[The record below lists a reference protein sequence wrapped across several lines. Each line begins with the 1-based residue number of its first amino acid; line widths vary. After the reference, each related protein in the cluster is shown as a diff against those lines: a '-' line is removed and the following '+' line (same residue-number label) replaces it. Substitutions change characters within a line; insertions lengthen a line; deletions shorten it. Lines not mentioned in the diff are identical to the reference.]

1 MQEEID
7 YLVNERVTKLVRE
20 IHSQENSKFEKL
32 QQKFQ
37 NCSVSKEPESY
48 SLEKDNERLKT
59 ENSMLKQTLEDL
71 KSREISYKALLPT
84 AVSNQTHTEKVL
96 YLQRCTKYNLILAC
110 NRKIS
115 YCPSTKN

>member
-37 NCSVSKEPESY
+37 NCSVSKVIFIHWKKYQKSINLPNKTSSY
-48 SLEKDNERLKT
+48 SHGPSVDTFLFVQSIVYLENCT
-59 ENSMLKQTLEDL
+59 F
-71 KSREISYKALLPT
+71 
-84 AVSNQTHTEKVL
+84 
-96 YLQRCTKYNLILAC
+96 RC
-110 NRKIS
+110 
-115 YCPSTKN
+115 PVVHV

>member
-37 NCSVSKEPESY
+37 NCSVSKVIFIHY
-48 SLEKDNERLKT
+48 KLEK
-59 ENSMLKQTLEDL
+59 
-71 KSREISYKALLPT
+71 ISKI
-84 AVSNQTHTEKVL
+84 NQSG
-96 YLQRCTKYNLILAC
+96 N
-110 NRKIS
+110 
-115 YCPSTKN
+115 

>member
-37 NCSVSKEPESY
+37 TCSVSKVI
-48 SLEKDNERLKT
+48 LKF
-59 ENSMLKQTLEDL
+59 
-71 KSREISYKALLPT
+71 
-84 AVSNQTHTEKVL
+84 
-96 YLQRCTKYNLILAC
+96 LINC
-110 NRKIS
+110 N
-115 YCPSTKN
+115 NF

>member
-37 NCSVSKEPESY
+37 NCSVSKVILIPLL
-48 SLEKDNERLKT
+48 SLDNGYT
-59 ENSMLKQTLEDL
+59 TL
-71 KSREISYKALLPT
+71 I
-84 AVSNQTHTEKVL
+84 
-96 YLQRCTKYNLILAC
+96 
-110 NRKIS
+110 
-115 YCPSTKN
+115 

>member
-37 NCSVSKEPESY
+37 NCSVSKVKFLTFIHY
-48 SLEKDNERLKT
+48 
-59 ENSMLKQTLEDL
+59 
-71 KSREISYKALLPT
+71 KS
-84 AVSNQTHTEKVL
+84 
-96 YLQRCTKYNLILAC
+96 
-110 NRKIS
+110 
-115 YCPSTKN
+115 

>member
-37 NCSVSKEPESY
+37 NCSVSKVKFLIFVHYKSDKWYSYEPF
-48 SLEKDNERLKT
+48 LD
-59 ENSMLKQTLEDL
+59 TL
-71 KSREISYKALLPT
+71 YY
-84 AVSNQTHTEKVL
+84 L
-96 YLQRCTKYNLILAC
+96 YF
-110 NRKIS
+110 
-115 YCPSTKN
+115 